1 MTPLDVLE
9 LRRRVV
15 VDEDMDAFAD
25 LFAAD
30 GVIEIPFVVEGVPAR
45 LAGRETIREF
55 ATRARDLPVRVT
67 DLRTVAA
74 HQTLD
79 PEVVVVEIVTVGE
92 VIATGETFEVPGI
105 QVFRIRDEKI
115 VLFRDY
121 FGGQSTPDVTTVS

>member
-1 MTPLDVLE
+1 MTALDVLE

-30 GVIEIPFVVEGVPAR
+30 GAIEIPFATEGVPAR

-92 VIATGETFEVPGI
+92 VIATGEIFEVPGI

>member
-1 MTPLDVLE
+1 VTAQGDTDH
-9 LRRRVV
+9 RRAEQGRAQVGVV
-15 VDEDMDAFAD
+15 VRDGRAD
-25 LFAAD
+25 PAL
-30 GVIEIPFVVEGVPAR
+30 VVLPLLGSPAR
-45 LAGRETIREF
+45 LAGRETIGEF
-55 ATRARDLPVRVT
+55 ATRARDLAVRVN

-74 HQTLD
+74 HQTVD

-121 FGGQSTPDVTTVS
+121 FGGQSMPDTTPVS